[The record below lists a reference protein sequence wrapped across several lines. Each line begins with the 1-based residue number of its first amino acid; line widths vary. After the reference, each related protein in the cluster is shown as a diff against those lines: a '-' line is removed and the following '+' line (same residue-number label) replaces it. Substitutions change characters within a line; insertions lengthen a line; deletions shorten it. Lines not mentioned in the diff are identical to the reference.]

1 MIWSVACYDL
11 FLQGRHERG
20 TTRTG
25 CGHVD
30 PDFNLAVCS
39 NRGFER
45 TSGGTADYFMSHGE
59 GPAGT
64 HRSAQHSDARLQ
76 LSRGTPGKHRP
87 SWVDNCCFN
96 ARIEGKDH
104 QYWGQR
110 CSRFAQQSVGWQASS
125 ALLERA
131 GSFETCATT
140 VSPVP
145 FASSIRGIFYPRQ
158 FEPSSRSNASGRQSI
173 ISGLRTR
180 LLSFIAPRS

>member
-1 MIWSVACYDL
+1 
-11 FLQGRHERG
+11 
-20 TTRTG
+20 
-25 CGHVD
+25 
-30 PDFNLAVCS
+30 
-39 NRGFER
+39 
-45 TSGGTADYFMSHGE
+45 MSHGE

-76 LSRGTPGKHRP
+76 LSRGTPG
-87 SWVDNCCFN
+87 CCFN

-110 CSRFAQQSVGWQASS
+110 CSRFVEQSVGWQATS
-125 ALLERA
+125 ALLERV

-180 LLSFIAPRS
+180 LWSFIATVLSPVWLEQVKATADRKASPVRSVVSCHVTVT